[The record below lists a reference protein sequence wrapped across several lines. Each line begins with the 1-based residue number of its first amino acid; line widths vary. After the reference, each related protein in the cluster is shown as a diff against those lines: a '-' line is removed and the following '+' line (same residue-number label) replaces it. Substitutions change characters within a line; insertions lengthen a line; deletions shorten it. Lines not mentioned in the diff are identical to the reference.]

1 MTHDGLRVERAYA
14 KVNLLLRILAREA
27 SGYHGIETLFQ
38 TLALHDL
45 VTVRA
50 GGADRTLHC
59 DGPTMPAEGLG
70 PTTQNLAWRAAEA
83 FMRATGWDA
92 GWSISI
98 DKQIPVGGGLGG
110 GSADAAAVLRALN
123 ALAPQPLP
131 MGELLTI
138 AGTLGADVPVLV
150 LGAPLAWGW
159 GRGDRLLVLPPLPP
173 VPVHL
178 VTFAE
183 GVATAAAYG
192 AVAAQRTTAGSG
204 TSHGGTKHG
213 GAVAY
218 GATAFGSWESVAAL
232 AANDFEAV
240 VPGLHAGVASVL
252 PVLRAAAADARDH
265 GVPAIGM
272 LSGSG
277 ATCYLLGTDL
287 PAGMA
292 SALTAGRVVST
303 ETRATTF

>member
-50 GGADRTLHC
+50 DGADRTLQC
-59 DGPTMPAEGLG
+59 DGPMMPAGGLG
-70 PTTQNLAWRAAEA
+70 PTTHNLAWRAAEA

-131 MGELLTI
+131 MAELLAI
-138 AGTLGADVPVLV
+138 AGTLGADVPMLV

-159 GRGDRLLVLPPLPP
+159 GRGDRLLVLPPLPA

-178 VTFAE
+178 VTFPD
-183 GVATAAAYG
+183 GVATASAYG
-192 AVAAQRTTAGSG
+192 AVAAHRTAAGTG
-204 TSHGGTKHG
+204 GSHGG
-213 GAVAY
+213 AQAY
-218 GATAFGSWESVAAL
+218 GAAAFASWTSVAAL
-232 AANDFEAV
+232 AVNDFEAV

-252 PVLRAAAADARDH
+252 PILQAAATEARGH

-287 PAGMA
+287 PAGTA

-303 ETRATTF
+303 ATRTAPF